1 MMFMN
6 ELCFADEEMEAG
18 LEQLTEG
25 TIPLKFRFNFGVLL
39 ELAQERL

>member
-6 ELCFADEEMEAG
+6 ELYFANEEMEAG
-18 LEQLTEG
+18 LEQHPEG
-25 TIPLKFRFNFGVLL
+25 TIPLKFRFNFVVLL